1 MVAARAW
8 IQCGSLGWRGAL
20 VLLGG
25 GPRHGAPPPPPL
37 APPPRG
43 NGHGGDLCGRHTH
56 RTSSLIMAQKA
67 FSRLISTLG
76 LTVASPRRHCSPGKK
91 LRVKDAQVRGLVQ
104 NADNHFSLNIQAEGM
119 G

>member
-37 APPPRG
+37 APPSRG
-43 NGHGGDLCGRHTH
+43 NGHGGGYVGVTP
-56 RTSSLIMAQKA
+56 TSSRLYSWLKRP

-76 LTVASPRRHCSPGKK
+76 LTVASPRRHCSPEKN
-91 LRVKDAQVRGLVQ
+91 LRVKDAQVRGLFQ

-119 G
+119 A